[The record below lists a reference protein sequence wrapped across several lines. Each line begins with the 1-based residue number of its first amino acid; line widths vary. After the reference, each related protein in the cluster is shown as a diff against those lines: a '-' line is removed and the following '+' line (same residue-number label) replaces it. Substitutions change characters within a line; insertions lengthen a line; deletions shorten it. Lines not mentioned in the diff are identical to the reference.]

1 MTRTD
6 GPQRAAGPFGRPDA
20 TSDATRLL
28 CAGTYL
34 SDSYRAAVIREL
46 YLAQYRYVAPSY
58 GYDVVPILGHALA
71 AHRLRGL
78 QLAATLTATAVCLLL
93 TSTGA
98 LNPLIALMLLWWAC
112 WGAAFLA
119 RVSTLESLM
128 KRLRPA
134 REPDG
139 FDGSYPQSSRLTDER
154 VRELTEQQRADR
166 GVVYYGGYKPFV
178 GAGVELDDW
187 STPVLL
193 VPERPNPLFD
203 LEGDQDED
211 GVDEYGDAGADD
223 EDEDDGELIAFT
235 VREITDYV
243 AEQLHRDLVADPEP
257 NERIEGLVIE
267 RRKFAR
273 AIAKHA
279 SGTIDARVDSSQ
291 LHWEESYD
299 AAREY
304 LCVRIGS
311 WQQELVTSI
320 FVGFDIR
327 GNTLHM
333 EFHPYVLLPIRR
345 SFHLVDRLP
354 DRMSRRLLARVA
366 RDTLFA
372 LPFEVLSLLLHPLA
386 LRLPAAADV
395 AEFLDRKVAKRQR
408 KNTSFG
414 DNAFGLARYAEH
426 EINRGANTSVRE
438 LAAQDRVQHF
448 FQYSDLNKYR
458 GVVERS
464 LLRSIETFLEEHNVD
479 LTDFRGAQSNI
490 LYQSIGNVQADGDV
504 TIDQGVR
511 ARRRRTERVRPQ
523 GKKGP

>member
-6 GPQRAAGPFGRPDA
+6 EPQHAAGPFGRPDA

-78 QLAATLTATAVCLLL
+78 QLAATLGATAVCFVLVFA
-93 TSTGA
+93 GA
-98 LNPLIALMLLWWAC
+98 LDPFVALMLLWWAC

-119 RVSTLESLM
+119 RVSTLELLM

-134 REPDG
+134 RGAGG
-139 FDGSYPQSSRLTDER
+139 FDGGYPQSSRLSDER
-154 VRELTEQQRADR
+154 VRELAEQQRGDG
-166 GVVYYGGYKPFV
+166 GVVYYDGYKPFV

-203 LEGDQDED
+203 LEDEAEEGEGAGDGGE
-211 GVDEYGDAGADD
+211 G
-223 EDEDDGELIAFT
+223 EDDGELTPFT

-279 SGTIDARVDSSQ
+279 SGTIDAKVDSSE

-372 LPFEVLSLLLHPLA
+372 LPLETLGLLLHPLA

-395 AEFLDRKVAKRQR
+395 AEFLDRKSAKRQR
-408 KNTSFG
+408 KNNPFG

-426 EINRGANTSVRE
+426 EINRGAHTSVRE
-438 LAAQDRVQHF
+438 LAAQDQVQHF

-464 LLRSIETFLEEHNVD
+464 LLRVIETFLEEHNVD

-490 LYQSIGNVQADGDV
+490 LYQSIGNVQAGGDV
-504 TIDQGVR
+504 KIDQGVR
-511 ARRRRTERVRPQ
+511 PRRRRAEQVRPQ